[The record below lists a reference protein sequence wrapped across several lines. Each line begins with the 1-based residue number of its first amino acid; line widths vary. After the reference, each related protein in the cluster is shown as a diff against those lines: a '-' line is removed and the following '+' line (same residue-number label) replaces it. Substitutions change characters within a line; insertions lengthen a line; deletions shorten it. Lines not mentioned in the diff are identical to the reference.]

1 MILLPQSLPQVPKV
15 GWRPLAG
22 KMDSPTHAGPGLAD
36 VPLLFAD
43 HQLVDVVLVELVED
57 EKDVVHRPPRSTFLL
72 FLRACSHKGFL
83 VIVAE
88 RIPGGGA
95 SSHSRS
101 LRSRTSWL
109 TQRLTADMRSL

>member
-1 MILLPQSLPQVPKV
+1 
-15 GWRPLAG
+15 
-22 KMDSPTHAGPGLAD
+22 MDSPTHAGPGLAD

-88 RIPGGGA
+88 RIPGGGGVIALEVVAVEDVVVDTEADSRYEIIVARAA
-95 SSHSRS
+95 SE
-101 LRSRTSWL
+101 
-109 TQRLTADMRSL
+109 A